1 MGAAKQDQQAFLD
14 AMQDVKPIAANDK
27 VVHQSGHTETL
38 AQRLKRQAVEK
49 ATSQNPNFLSIE
61 KVDPVEPDA
70 FLEFKKPGVQ
80 EGVYKKLRLGKY
92 HIDDV
97 LNIQRMKLEQAREQ
111 MFDRLT
117 QAHNRGVRTLLVQH
131 GTGIHSKPFPAF
143 LKSYVNQ
150 WLRQLPQV
158 LAFHTA
164 QRAHGG
170 LAATYV
176 LLQKNQRQKQANREL
191 QQKPR

>member
-14 AMQDVKPIAANDK
+14 AMQDVRPIAANDK
-27 VVHQSGHTETL
+27 VVHQVRGTETL
-38 AQRLKRQAVEK
+38 AQRLKRQALEK
-49 ATSQNPNFLSIE
+49 AASQNPNILSIE
-61 KVDPVEPDA
+61 KVESVEPDA
-70 FLEFKKPGVQ
+70 FLEFKKHGVQ

-92 HIDDV
+92 RIDDV
-97 LNIQRMKLEQAREQ
+97 LNIRRMKFEQAREQ
-111 MFDRLT
+111 MFDSLT
-117 QAHNRGVRTLLVQH
+117 QAHDRGVRTLLIQH
-131 GTGIHSKPFPAF
+131 GMGIDSKPFPAF

-176 LLQKNQRQKQANREL
+176 LLQKNQRQKQTNREL
-191 QQKPR
+191 HQKPR